1 MPFLSASRTDTFSN
15 AVRRRSPNDLS
26 NRRACRVSF
35 GGNALAFLLAC
46 ATAILTD
53 GYPGP
58 SQDGHDDH
66 YQSRHRPLLGA
77 VVLHFA
83 RCCSELQDRA
93 TVSDG
98 CCG

>member
-26 NRRACRVSF
+26 NRRSCRLSF
-35 GGNALAFLLAC
+35 SGNALAFLLAC
-46 ATAILTD
+46 ASAILTD
-53 GYPGP
+53 GYLCP
-58 SQDGHDDH
+58 SQVVPVDH
-66 YQSRHRPLLGA
+66 YESRHRPLLGA
-77 VVLHFA
+77 SVFHFP
-83 RCCSELQDRA
+83 RSCSELQDRA